1 MTQASVKLIAFDL
14 DGTLSQHRST
24 PPPESFALL
33 DELSKNCRLLM
44 VGAGACERIHRQMN
58 HYPIDIIGNYGMQTA
73 RFNRQA
79 GCLEL
84 VESSSVPADREAAL
98 RHAQELRRMYGWEDY
113 TGDTIEFHPSGMLTF
128 PLLGTKAAIE
138 DKLAA
143 DPTRKIRQAALDE
156 VRQRFT
162 GYTVF
167 VGGSSS
173 FDIVPLPYR
182 KSFALINFANRN
194 GIGLDEVL
202 YAGDDYGPGGNDEDV
217 YASGIRFVRVDDY
230 RHVGDLLRAAL
241 SC

>member
-33 DELSKNCRLLM
+33 DELSKDYRLLM
-44 VGAGACERIHRQMN
+44 VGAGACERIHRQMKN
-58 HYPIDIIGNYGMQTA
+58 YPIDIIGNYGMQTA

-84 VESSSVPADREAAL
+84 VESSAVPADREEAL
-98 RHAQELRRMYGWEDY
+98 RHAAELRRMYGWEKY
-113 TGDTIEFHPSGMLTF
+113 AGDTMEFHPSGMLTL
-128 PLLGTKAAIE
+128 PLLGTKAVIE

-156 VRQRFT
+156 VRKRFT

-182 KSFALINFANRN
+182 KSFALEMFAKKS
-194 GIGLDEVL
+194 GISLDEML

-217 YASGIRFVRVDDY
+217 YTSGIRFVRVDDY
-230 RHVGDLLRAAL
+230 RHVAGLMKAAL
-241 SC
+241 T

>member
-33 DELSKNCRLLM
+33 DELSKDYRLLM

-73 RFNRQA
+73 LFNKRA

-84 VESSSVPADREAAL
+84 IESSSVPADRDGAL
-98 RHAQELRRMYGWEDY
+98 RYAAELRRIYGWEEY
-113 TGDTIEFHPSGMLTF
+113 TGETIEFHPSGMLTF
-128 PLLGTKAAIE
+128 PLLGTRAAIE

-156 VRQRFT
+156 VRKRFT

-182 KSFALINFANRN
+182 KSFALEMFAKKS
-194 GIGLDEVL
+194 GISLDEML

-217 YASGIRFVRVDDY
+217 YTSGIRFVRVDDY
-230 RHVGDLLRAAL
+230 RHVAGLMKAAL
-241 SC
+241 T

>member
-1 MTQASVKLIAFDL
+1 MSQAGVKLIAFDL

-24 PPPESFALL
+24 PPHESFALL
-33 DELSKNCRLLM
+33 DELSKDYRLLM

-58 HYPIDIIGNYGMQTA
+58 HYPIDIIGNYGMQNA
-73 RFNRQA
+73 SFNKQA

-84 VESSSVPADREAAL
+84 IESSSVPADREKAL
-98 RHAQELRRMYGWEDY
+98 RHAAELRKMYGWEKY
-113 TGDTIEFHPSGMLTF
+113 AGDTIEFHPSGVLTF
-128 PLLGTKAAIE
+128 PLLGTKASIE

-156 VRQRFT
+156 VRKRFY

-182 KSFALINFANRN
+182 KSFALKHFAKRN
-194 GIGLDEVL
+194 GISLDEML

-217 YASGIRFVRVDDY
+217 YASGVRFVRVDEY
-230 RHVGDLLRAAL
+230 RHVARLVKAAL
-241 SC
+241 N

>member
-33 DELSKNCRLLM
+33 DELSKDYRLLM

-84 VESSSVPADREAAL
+84 VDSSSVPADREAAL

-113 TGDTIEFHPSGMLTF
+113 TGDTIEFHSSGMLTF

-182 KSFALINFANRN
+182 KSFALEMFAKKS
-194 GIGLDEVL
+194 GISLDEML

-217 YASGIRFVRVDDY
+217 YTSGI
-230 RHVGDLLRAAL
+230 
-241 SC
+241 

>member
-33 DELSKNCRLLM
+33 DELSKDCRLLM

-84 VESSSVPADREAAL
+84 VDSSSVPADREAAL

-167 VGGSSS
+167 VGGSSISSTSGWITRARARATRCCCPPDSLSGMRLAKLSICIS
-173 FDIVPLPYR
+173 FKKRSVCPAI
-182 KSFALINFANRN
+182 
-194 GIGLDEVL
+194 
-202 YAGDDYGPGGNDEDV
+202 
-217 YASGIRFVRVDDY
+217 
-230 RHVGDLLRAAL
+230 
-241 SC
+241 

>member
-33 DELSKNCRLLM
+33 DELSKDYRLLM

-73 RFNRQA
+73 SFNKQA

-84 VESSSVPADREAAL
+84 IESSSVPADREAAL

-113 TGDTIEFHPSGMLTF
+113 TGDMIEFHPSGMLTF

>member
-14 DGTLSQHRST
+14 DGTLSQHRSA
-24 PPPESFALL
+24 PPSESFALL
-33 DELSKNCRLLM
+33 DELSKDYRLLM

-73 RFNRQA
+73 SFNKQA

-84 VESSSVPADREAAL
+84 VESSAVPANREEAL
-98 RHAQELRRMYGWEDY
+98 RHAAELRRMYGWEKY
-113 TGDTIEFHPSGMLTF
+113 AGDTMEFHPSGMLTL

-143 DPTRKIRQAALDE
+143 DPTRRIRQAALDE
-156 VRQRFT
+156 VRKRFN

-182 KSFALINFANRN
+182 KSFALKDFAKRN
-194 GIGLDEVL
+194 GISLDEML

-217 YASGIRFVRVDDY
+217 YTSGIRFVRVDDY
-230 RHVGDLLRAAL
+230 RHVAGLMKAAL
-241 SC
+241 A

>member
-24 PPPESFALL
+24 PPLESFALL
-33 DELSKNCRLLM
+33 DELSKDYRLLM

-73 RFNRQA
+73 RFNRQS
-79 GCLEL
+79 GFLEL
-84 VESSSVPADREAAL
+84 VDSSSVPANREGAL
-98 RHAQELRRMYGWEDY
+98 RHAEELRRMYGWEDY

-138 DKLAA
+138 EKLAA
-143 DPTRKIRQAALDE
+143 DPTRKIRQTALDE
-156 VRQRFT
+156 VRQHFT

-173 FDIVPLPYR
+173 SCLFV
-182 KSFALINFANRN
+182 KSIAN
-194 GIGLDEVL
+194 
-202 YAGDDYGPGGNDEDV
+202 
-217 YASGIRFVRVDDY
+217 
-230 RHVGDLLRAAL
+230 
-241 SC
+241 

>member
-1 MTQASVKLIAFDL
+1 MNKVKLIAFDL

-33 DELSKNCRLLM
+33 DELSKDYRLLM

-73 RFNRQA
+73 SFNKQA
-79 GCLEL
+79 GCPEL
-84 VESSSVPADREAAL
+84 IESSSVPADRDGAL
-98 RHAQELRRMYGWEDY
+98 RYAAELRRIYGWEEY
-113 TGDTIEFHPSGMLTF
+113 TGETIEFHPSGMLTF
-128 PLLGTKAAIE
+128 PLLGTRAAIE

-156 VRQRFT
+156 VRKRFT

-182 KSFALINFANRN
+182 KSFALEMFAKKS
-194 GIGLDEVL
+194 GISLDEML

-217 YASGIRFVRVDDY
+217 YTSGIRFVRVDDY
-230 RHVGDLLRAAL
+230 RHVAGLMKAAL
-241 SC
+241 A

>member
-33 DELSKNCRLLM
+33 DELSKDYRLLM

-84 VESSSVPADREAAL
+84 VDSSSVPADREKAL
-98 RHAQELRRMYGWEDY
+98 RHAAELRRMYGWEKY
-113 TGDTIEFHPSGMLTF
+113 AGDTMEFHPSDMLTL
-128 PLLGTKAAIE
+128 PLPGTKAAIE

-182 KSFALINFANRN
+182 KSFALKDFAKRN
-194 GIGLDEVL
+194 GISLDEML

-230 RHVGDLLRAAL
+230 RHVAGLMKAAL
-241 SC
+241 A